1 MDPKNILVLTF
12 SRKAQA
18 EAQSRLA
25 SVPGLDGIG
34 VHTFHGWSW
43 QLVKQFWPELGFARP
58 PTLLAS
64 EEQLLTLMRDCL
76 V

>member
-1 MDPKNILVLTF
+1 MLTF

-25 SVPGLDGIG
+25 SVPGLSGVE

-43 QLVKQFWPELGFARP
+43 QLVKRFWQELSFARP
-58 PTLLAS
+58 PTLITS
-64 EEQLLTLMRDCL
+64 EEQLLALIRDCL